1 MIIFL
6 RTFFAVVLAT
16 MLLVTGWAGSQVAL
30 WDVPREV
37 GMHPWFL
44 ATLADAYWGFFVF
57 YVWIWYKEPS
67 WVARAVWLLA
77 VVLLGNIAMAAY
89 GLAVTWRLP
98 REAGVTDVLLRG
110 SPVSRLLPVGLITGL
125 GLVSALAALS

>member
-44 ATLADAYWGFFVF
+44 ATLADA
-57 YVWIWYKEPS
+57 
-67 WVARAVWLLA
+67 
-77 VVLLGNIAMAAY
+77 
-89 GLAVTWRLP
+89 
-98 REAGVTDVLLRG
+98 
-110 SPVSRLLPVGLITGL
+110 
-125 GLVSALAALS
+125 